1 MGKADGKDA
10 LFRFLYVILIGG
22 LAFLFPVGKVKD
34 ENKKW
39 VYTSMTL
46 VSASMLVIG
55 FSRLSAWYNLFV
67 FPTVF
72 VAYTLLVIKTLP
84 YFIRRHAQSDDSIF
98 GLSREES
105 AFYFRF
111 ETTSGPLVIH
121 KPQQNVYIDG
131 GPGSGKSE
139 SWIKGIIYQCA
150 ERNYAGFVYD
160 WEGDP
165 TKDKSPILSRIAYG
179 SIEYFRAKGVETP
192 RFAYINFVDMSRT
205 VRVNVLSPKYMSKG
219 NESLF
224 IRNIIITLMKNLEAS
239 WKEKTDFWANNAI
252 NYVYSIA
259 YKCFKERELG
269 ICTLPHVIA
278 LALSDSNLVFH
289 WLSEDP
295 EIALNMSSMLTAWKL
310 GAQQQTAGAVSSAQ
324 TPLVLLNNKYI
335 FWVLSPLPEEEF
347 SLDITNKE
355 HPTLL
360 CVGNAPTIKEAVSP
374 AISCI
379 GSVLM
384 SQMNNPGKATSVFM
398 VDEFPTILLQGIDT
412 FIGTA
417 RKHNVATILA
427 VQDFNQAVRDYGE
440 KSANILKASCGT
452 QAYGM
457 TGNEKTAKD
466 IENLLGE
473 KKRHRNPIPT
483 RQVEAAA

>member
-1 MGKADGKDA
+1 M
-10 LFRFLYVILIGG
+10 
-22 LAFLFPVGKVKD
+22 
-34 ENKKW
+34 
-39 VYTSMTL
+39 
-46 VSASMLVIG
+46 
-55 FSRLSAWYNLFV
+55 
-67 FPTVF
+67 
-72 VAYTLLVIKTLP
+72 
-84 YFIRRHAQSDDSIF
+84 
-98 GLSREES
+98 
-105 AFYFRF
+105 
-111 ETTSGPLVIH
+111 
-121 KPQQNVYIDG
+121 
-131 GPGSGKSE
+131 
-139 SWIKGIIYQCA
+139 
-150 ERNYAGFVYD
+150 
-160 WEGDP
+160 
-165 TKDKSPILSRIAYG
+165 
-179 SIEYFRAKGVETP
+179 
-192 RFAYINFVDMSRT
+192 
-205 VRVNVLSPKYMSKG
+205 
-219 NESLF
+219 
-224 IRNIIITLMKNLEAS
+224 
-239 WKEKTDFWANNAI
+239 
-252 NYVYSIA
+252 
-259 YKCFKERELG
+259 
-269 ICTLPHVIA
+269 PHVIA

>member
-1 MGKADGKDA
+1 MKA
-10 LFRFLYVILIGG
+10 VILESYVMEEGDLDWSGVKALVPDTTSYVRTDYADIAPRIGDAELVLINKCRIDEAV
-22 LAFLFPVGKVKD
+22 LAQCPNL
-34 ENKKW
+34 KW
-39 VYTSMTL
+39 VGIIATGTDNIDFE
-46 VSASMLVIG
+46 AC
-55 FSRLSAWYNLFV
+55 
-67 FPTVF
+67 
-72 VAYTLLVIKTLP
+72 
-84 YFIRRHAQSDDSIF
+84 RRHVVAGANVPGYSTYSVAQMTFSLLLAIC
-98 GLSREES
+98 
-105 AFYFRF
+105 
-111 ETTSGPLVIH
+111 
-121 KPQQNVYIDG
+121 
-131 GPGSGKSE
+131 
-139 SWIKGIIYQCA
+139 QCA

-398 VDEFPTILLQGIDT
+398 NLRPPC
-412 FIGTA
+412 
-417 RKHNVATILA
+417 
-427 VQDFNQAVRDYGE
+427 Y
-440 KSANILKASCGT
+440 KASTPSSVPPENTMSPPSLPSRTSTKRSGT
-452 QAYGM
+452 M
-457 TGNEKTAKD
+457 E
-466 IENLLGE
+466 
-473 KKRHRNPIPT
+473 RRVPT
-483 RQVEAAA
+483 S